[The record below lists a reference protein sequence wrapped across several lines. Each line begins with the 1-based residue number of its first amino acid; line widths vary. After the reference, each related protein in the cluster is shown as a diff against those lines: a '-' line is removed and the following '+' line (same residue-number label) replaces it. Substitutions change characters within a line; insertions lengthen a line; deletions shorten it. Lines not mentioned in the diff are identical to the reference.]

1 MPFKEY
7 TPRLCKNEPVR
18 GIIKSVPEDFVV
30 KEITQEGTILEPGK
44 RYERNDEAG
53 GAFTRFVLQ
62 KKGWN
67 TTQALK
73 AVAAAHGRG
82 IRSVGFAGT
91 KDRQSISVQ
100 LCSIFKSDPEE
111 VINTSIKDISI
122 NGAWRSS
129 EAVKLGD
136 LIGNRFAIRIR
147 GASDRSRLEAVD
159 EELDGLFPNYYGN
172 QRFGYRDN
180 NVDIGLALLKGDYR
194 SAVLKYLTESAN
206 EKLEEGINARKRLA
220 DELDFQE
227 ALSYF
232 PHYLKYERSVIEYL
246 SRFPGEY
253 LKAFRRIPRHLS
265 LMFVH
270 SVESHIFNRE
280 LAGRVTSGELSPSN
294 GDYVCGKN
302 PYGFPDTDKVEVFGS
317 TQRGGFATGNIV
329 GYGTER
335 LTESEKEIM
344 DELGV
349 SQSMF
354 KLKGFP
360 ELSSKGA
367 FRPFFAPYLGFSI
380 SESEDADSVIEFSL
394 PHGSYATVLLRE
406 FMDNVTGG
414 TD

>member
-100 LCSIFKSDPEE
+100 LCSIFKADPEE

-147 GASDRSRLEAVD
+147 GASDRPRLEAVD
-159 EELDGLFPNYYGN
+159 EELGGLFPNYYGN

-253 LKAFRRIPRHLS
+253 LKAFRRIPRLS
-265 LMFVH
+265 V
-270 SVESHIFNRE
+270 
-280 LAGRVTSGELSPSN
+280 P
-294 GDYVCGKN
+294 
-302 PYGFPDTDKVEVFGS
+302 
-317 TQRGGFATGNIV
+317 
-329 GYGTER
+329 
-335 LTESEKEIM
+335 
-344 DELGV
+344 
-349 SQSMF
+349 
-354 KLKGFP
+354 
-360 ELSSKGA
+360 
-367 FRPFFAPYLGFSI
+367 
-380 SESEDADSVIEFSL
+380 
-394 PHGSYATVLLRE
+394 
-406 FMDNVTGG
+406 
-414 TD
+414 

>member
-1 MPFKEY
+1 MPFREHM
-7 TPRLCKNEPVR
+7 PRLGKNKPVH
-18 GIIKSVPEDFVV
+18 GTIKSIPEDFVV
-30 KEITQEGTILEPGK
+30 KEITKEGTILEPGK
-44 RYERNDEAG
+44 KYEGSSEAYV
-53 GAFTRFVLQ
+53 AFTRFVMQ

-67 TTQALK
+67 TMQALK
-73 AVAAAHGRG
+73 AVAAAHGRS
-82 IRSVGFAGT
+82 IRSIGFAGT
-91 KDRQSISVQ
+91 KDRQSVSVQ
-100 LCSIFKSDPEE
+100 LCSIFKADPEE
-111 VINTSIKDISI
+111 VLNTTIKDISV

-129 EAVKLGD
+129 EPVKLGD
-136 LIGNRFAIRIR
+136 LLGNRFAVRVR
-147 GASDRSRLEAVD
+147 GVSGNERLKAVD
-159 EELDGLFPNYYGN
+159 EELDGLFPNYYGK

-180 NVDIGLALLKGDYR
+180 NVDIGLAILKGDYR

-206 EKLEEGINARKRLA
+206 EKLEEGVNARKRLA

-253 LKAFRRIPRHLS
+253 TKALKRIPRQLS

-280 LAGRVTSGELSPSN
+280 LAERVTNGELSPSD
-294 GDYVCGKN
+294 GDYTCGKN
-302 PYGFPDTDKVEVFGS
+302 AYGFPDIDKVEVFNG
-317 TQRGGFATGNIV
+317 TQRGGFAVGNIV

-335 LTESEKEIM
+335 LTDSEKRIM

-354 KLKGFP
+354 KIRGFP

-367 FRPFFAPYLGFSI
+367 FRPFFAPYLDFVVS
-380 SESEDADSVIEFSL
+380 DNADLVIEFSL

-406 FMDNVTGG
+406 FVDSEVGG